1 MEPLDGAARALAVT
15 ASRVSSLARRDTV
28 KHGATPGRYPAMGLE
43 TRKSLIL
50 VALGG
55 NAISR
60 SNEEGNVNQQFA
72 NSRATAKALADLM
85 DQGHQ
90 LVITHGNGPQ
100 IGNFLLRN
108 EAASN
113 LIYPLPMEVAVAHVQ
128 GGMGF
133 MIAQTLMNELRRR
146 GRERVVSTIVT
157 TVLVDRDDPSFAN
170 PTKPVG
176 RVFGKSEADKITK
189 VQGWTLKET
198 EPGGFRR
205 VVASPM
211 PRQIMELPT
220 IRRAVES
227 GETVIACG
235 GGGIP
240 VIRDTDGNLQGTAAV
255 IDKDLASAILAAE
268 LGADTMMILT
278 AIDRV
283 RINFGKPDE
292 RALDRMTLDEARRY
306 MKEGQF
312 PPGSMGPKVHG
323 AMLFLEQAKNPA
335 ASVIIGPL
343 EQAADAVAGRIGTRL
358 TRS

>member
-1 MEPLDGAARALAVT
+1 MA
-15 ASRVSSLARRDTV
+15 
-28 KHGATPGRYPAMGLE
+28 HGE
-43 TRKSLIL
+43 RKSLIL

-60 SNEEGNVNQQFA
+60 SDEEGNVSQQFA
-72 NSRATAKALADLM
+72 NSRATAKALADLL
-85 DQGHQ
+85 DDGHQ
-90 LVITHGNGPQ
+90 LIITHGNGPQ

-146 GRERVVSTIVT
+146 GRERLVTTIVT
-157 TVLVDRDDPSFAN
+157 TVLVDRDDPSLIQ
-170 PTKPVG
+170 PSKPVG
-176 RVFGKSEADKITK
+176 RVLSKGEAEKAVKLD
-189 VQGWTLKET
+189 GWNVKEV
-198 EPGGFRR
+198 EPGKFRR

-211 PRQIMELPT
+211 PQQITELPV
-220 IRRAVES
+220 IRRAVEA
-227 GETVIACG
+227 GETVVACG

-240 VIRDTDGNLQGTAAV
+240 VVRDQEGNLKGIPAV
-255 IDKDLASAILAAE
+255 IDKDLASALLAAE
-268 LGADTMMILT
+268 LGANRMMILT

-292 RALDRMTLDEARRY
+292 RALDRMTLDEARRH

-312 PPGSMGPKVHG
+312 PAGSMGPKVHG
-323 AMLFLEQAKNPA
+323 AMLFLEKSNKPTAE
-335 ASVIIGPL
+335 VIIGPL
-343 EQAADAVAGRIGTRL
+343 EQAADAVAGRIGTRI
-358 TRS
+358 TR